1 MDEDFDYRSEL
12 AEIDEYCSYLE
23 QTLEEELINSWTLI
37 VRTKDYALFQNM
49 LKETRTINA
58 DYINKIF
65 KEK

>member
-1 MDEDFDYRSEL
+1 LDEDFDYRSEL

>member
-1 MDEDFDYRSEL
+1 MDEDFDYRSDL

-23 QTLEEELINSWTLI
+23 QTLEEELINSWMLI
-37 VRTKDYALFQNM
+37 IRTKDYALFQNM
-49 LKETRTINA
+49 LDEVRTIHA

>member
-37 VRTKDYALFQNM
+37 IRTKDYALFKNM
-49 LKETRTINA
+49 LEETRTINA
-58 DYINKIF
+58 NYINKIF